1 MKSLVPFNIIDVSC
15 GSTDAQ
21 TLALSDDGNVWSWGD
36 GDFGKLGRGG
46 SEGCSAPTIIPKLSS
61 KGVCKVLCGAQFSIA
76 LTSQGEVWTWYISYL
91 FIFFFYLSVFNI
103 CFAQSS
109 CY

>member
-91 FIFFFYLSVFNI
+91 FFYLSVFNI